1 MTIKCHFDGKAF
13 IPENPVNLP
22 VGQVAHLSTG
32 VDPHTVSIVP
42 AAEGNGTVGDLV
54 RSGAIGGW
62 NHRTEITD
70 GRTFVDE
77 QRAQRRER
85 RLNE

>member
-1 MTIKCHFDGKAF
+1 MRIRCHFDGKTF
-13 IPENPVNLP
+13 VPDEPVNLP
-22 VGQVAHLSTG
+22 VGQVAHISTG
-32 VDPHTVSIVP
+32 VVAQGVTIVP

-77 QRAQRRER
+77 QRAQRRQR